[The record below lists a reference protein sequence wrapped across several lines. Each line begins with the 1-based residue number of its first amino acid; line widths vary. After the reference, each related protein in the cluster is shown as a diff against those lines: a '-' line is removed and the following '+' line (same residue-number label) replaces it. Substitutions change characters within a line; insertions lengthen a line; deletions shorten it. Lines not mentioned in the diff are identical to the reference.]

1 MIAWRAWFA
10 RNEVA
15 DEKPLPA
22 IEGSRR
28 FLCNYV
34 NSLDNLRKLST
45 EEILMGKQPMQREQ
59 PGSHLQVEAVKVQ
72 PAQEIRWA
80 KPRTGTVKLNVDGS
94 FMEQED
100 GAGAGMILRDA
111 EGRIVFSA

>member
-1 MIAWRAWFA
+1 
-10 RNEVA
+10 
-15 DEKPLPA
+15 
-22 IEGSRR
+22 
-28 FLCNYV
+28 
-34 NSLDNLRKLST
+34 
-45 EEILMGKQPMQREQ
+45 
-59 PGSHLQVEAVKVQ
+59 VEAIKVH
-72 PAQEIRWA
+72 PAQEIRWE